1 MTIAILTGTVLAI
14 LAPSGQNHTKE
25 SGKLPDFPG
34 EWRTAKGIE
43 CEILSTSGSE
53 NSRSRP
59 NLFSPLAGGQHGFV
73 NHDTNWLVRV
83 VPD

>member
-25 SGKLPDFPG
+25 SGKWPDFPG

-43 CEILSTSGSE
+43 CEILSTSGS
-53 NSRSRP
+53 
-59 NLFSPLAGGQHGFV
+59 
-73 NHDTNWLVRV
+73 
-83 VPD
+83 